1 MSINMK
7 DMTVTQLCDLTASNS
22 PAPGGGSI
30 SAMAAAYAGAL
41 VCMVAKL
48 TLGKK
53 GYEDVQDEMA
63 EMDQEADA
71 MRQVLLS
78 DIQKDSESF
87 NGFMVALAMPKDS
100 EEEKALRSQAMQ
112 DALKGA
118 CAVPY
123 EVAGKALRMLQ
134 LAVDAVTKGNLNTAS
149 DGMVGVLMGRA
160 GVIGALNNVRINLRG
175 VKDEAFKQDMMSKC
189 DVLEETANRLEAQAQ
204 KALHARE

>member
-30 SAMAAAYAGAL
+30 SAMAAAFAGAL

-71 MRQVLLS
+71 MRQVLLA

-87 NGFMVALAMPKDS
+87 NGFMVALALPKDT
-100 EEEKALRSQAMQ
+100 EEQKAVRTQAMQ

>member
-1 MSINMK
+1 MK

-87 NGFMVALAMPKDS
+87 NGFMVALAMPKDT

>member
-1 MSINMK
+1 MDINMK
-7 DMTVTQLCDLTASNS
+7 DMTVTQLCDATASNS

-53 GYEDVQDEMA
+53 GYEDVQEEMR
-63 EMDQEADA
+63 ELDLEADA
-71 MRQVLLS
+71 MRQVLLE

-87 NGFMVALAMPKDS
+87 NGFMEALALPKDT
-100 EEEKALRSQAMQ
+100 EEQKARRTQAMQ
-112 DALKGA
+112 EALKGA

-134 LAVDAVTKGNLNTAS
+134 LAVDAVTKGNINTAS

-175 VKDEAFKQDMMSKC
+175 IKDEAYKQDMLSKC
-189 DVLEETANRLEAQAQ
+189 DVLEETANRLETQAQ

>member
-1 MSINMK
+1 MK

-87 NGFMVALAMPKDS
+87 NGFMVALAMPKDT

-204 KALHARE
+204 KALYARE

>member
-71 MRQVLLS
+71 MRQVLLA

-87 NGFMVALAMPKDS
+87 NGFMVALALPKDT
-100 EEEKALRSQAMQ
+100 EEQKAVRTQAMQ

>member
-48 TLGKK
+48 TKGKK

-87 NGFMVALAMPKDS
+87 NGFMVALAMPKDT

-175 VKDEAFKQDMMSKC
+175 VKDEAYKADMLAKC

>member
-7 DMTVTQLCDLTASNS
+7 DMTVTQLCDLTASNI

-30 SAMAAAYAGAL
+30 SAMAAAFAGAL

-71 MRQVLLS
+71 MRQVLLAE
-78 DIQKDSESF
+78 IQKDSESF
-87 NGFMVALAMPKDS
+87 NGFMVALALPKDT
-100 EEEKALRSQAMQ
+100 EEQKAVRTQAMQ

>member
-30 SAMAAAYAGAL
+30 SAMAAAFAGAL

-87 NGFMVALAMPKDS
+87 NGFMVALAMPKDT

>member
-87 NGFMVALAMPKDS
+87 NGFMVALAMPKDT

>member
-30 SAMAAAYAGAL
+30 SAMAAAFAGAL
-41 VCMVAKL
+41 VCMVTKL

-71 MRQVLLS
+71 MRQVLLA

-87 NGFMVALAMPKDS
+87 NGFMVALALPKDT
-100 EEEKALRSQAMQ
+100 EEQKAVRTQAMQ

>member
-30 SAMAAAYAGAL
+30 SAMAAAFAGAL
-41 VCMVAKL
+41 VSMVCNL
-48 TLGKK
+48 TIGKK

-71 MRQVLLS
+71 MRQVLLA

-87 NGFMVALAMPKDS
+87 NGFMVALALPKDT
-100 EEEKALRSQAMQ
+100 EEQKAVRTQAMQ

>member
-30 SAMAAAYAGAL
+30 SAMAAAFSGAL

-48 TLGKK
+48 TQGKK
-53 GYEDVQDEMA
+53 GYEEVQEAMA
-63 EMDQEADA
+63 EMDLEADA
-71 MRQVLLS
+71 MRRVLLE

-87 NGFMVALAMPKDS
+87 NGFMEALALPKDT
-100 EEEKALRSQAMQ
+100 EEQIALRSQAMQ

-134 LAVDAVTKGNLNTAS
+134 LAVDAVSKGNLNTAS

-175 VKDEAFKQDMMSKC
+175 IKDEVFKADMLAEC
-189 DVLEETANRLEAQAQ
+189 DVIEETANRLEAQAQ

>member
-87 NGFMVALAMPKDS
+87 NGFMVALAMPKDT

-160 GVIGALNNVRINLRG
+160 GVIGDLNNVRINLRG

>member
-63 EMDQEADA
+63 EMDQEANA
-71 MRQVLLS
+71 MRQVLLA

-87 NGFMVALAMPKDS
+87 NGFMVALAMPKDT

>member
-1 MSINMK
+1 
-7 DMTVTQLCDLTASNS
+7 
-22 PAPGGGSI
+22 
-30 SAMAAAYAGAL
+30 
-41 VCMVAKL
+41 
-48 TLGKK
+48 
-53 GYEDVQDEMA
+53 
-63 EMDQEADA
+63 
-71 MRQVLLS
+71 
-78 DIQKDSESF
+78 
-87 NGFMVALAMPKDS
+87 
-100 EEEKALRSQAMQ
+100 MQ